1 MWEETAS
8 DIWCITV
15 VQLSVWN
22 FNFENSVGVSCGR
35 KKITYFG
42 KNSSQIVSMYV
53 ITFVRN
59 GVIDNNLL
67 ANLIK
72 LWTNGARNCE
82 ELWVKP
88 WALLNGCYWRY

>member
-15 VQLSVWN
+15 VQLSVWD

-35 KKITYFG
+35 MKIIYFR

-88 WALLNGCYWRY
+88 WALLNGCYWR